1 MKLATLLVT
10 LILPLA
16 LFAAAPAFA
25 EEEESVEIPV
35 AAPAPPQ
42 LEQRLPK
49 PRPVS
54 RTGRLSRMNKDARH
68 CLDLKTNHEII
79 KCAEQYL

>member
-1 MKLATLLVT
+1 MKPATLLAA

-16 LFAAAPAFA
+16 LFAAAPTFA
-25 EEEESVEIPV
+25 EEETIEIPA

-49 PRPVS
+49 ARPVS
-54 RTGRLSRMNKDARH
+54 RSRNLSRRNSDARH
-68 CLDLKTNHEII
+68 CLDMKANNEII
-79 KCAEQYL
+79 KCAEKYL

>member
-10 LILPLA
+10 FLSPLA

-25 EEEESVEIPV
+25 EEESIEIPV

-42 LEQRLPK
+42 LVQRLPK
-49 PRPVS
+49 ARPVS
-54 RTGRLSRMNKDARH
+54 RTGRASRMNADARH
-68 CLDLKTNHEII
+68 CLDLKTNQAII